1 MNRIAQ
7 MALDQGLAINQRLA
21 ETTANSLDWLFKRDT
36 LIKSGRTWF
45 ELVHDGDLMAVRYY
59 ELPDEDEIEL
69 VDGSSMPIERKQH
82 PVPLVLVPPLGVT
95 TETFDLMP
103 QRSLVRY
110 MVARGFKVYLVDW
123 GKPRKEHAHLGLL
136 DYCDD
141 MLGVALEKIRRHA
154 DTQELSLMGWCM
166 GGLLCLFHQGIN
178 KDPGIRNIVTI
189 ASPIDVET
197 GRGVSSMVAGA
208 AQAMTGPAQLVSNY
222 SNLRLNTLDPARL
235 SLPDW
240 ATTIVFKMTDPVGSV
255 TTYWDLVTH
264 LWDREFVESH
274 STTSDYLNNM
284 LRYPGGVLKD
294 MAGGVLS
301 ENQLASG
308 KMQIRDKV
316 AEVDSIRSNLL
327 AFAGERDNLV
337 PPEVAERSVEL
348 VASTDK
354 EFRVAPGGH
363 MGVII
368 GSKAQGQVWAQSADW
383 LAERS
388 QAGKPAPKRKAK
400 VKARPTAKAS
410 PPAKAKPK
418 AKGRPKAKAKPRA
431 KA

>member
-1 MNRIAQ
+1 MNRLAQ
-7 MALDQGLAINQRLA
+7 LALDQGLAINQRLA

-69 VDGSSMPIERKQH
+69 VDGSAMPIQRKQH

-141 MLGVALEKIRRHA
+141 MLGVALQKIRRHSGSE
-154 DTQELSLMGWCM
+154 DLSLMGWCM

-178 KDPGIRNIVTI
+178 KDPGIRNIVTV

-197 GRGVSSMVAGA
+197 GRGVISMVAGA
-208 AQAMTGPAQLVSNY
+208 AQAMNGPAQLVSNY

-274 STTSDYLNNM
+274 STTSNYLNNM
-284 LRYPGGVLKD
+284 LRYPGGVLQD

-308 KMQIRDKV
+308 RMQIRDKV
-316 AEVDSIRSNLL
+316 AELDAIHSNLL

-337 PPEVAERSVEL
+337 PPEVAERAVEL

-354 EFRVAPGGH
+354 EFRIAPGGH

-368 GSKAQGQVWAQSADW
+368 GSKAQGEVWAQSADW

-388 QAGKPAPKRKAK
+388 GVVAPQPR
-400 VKARPTAKAS
+400 R
-410 PPAKAKPK
+410 
-418 AKGRPKAKAKPRA
+418 KAKAKAKTKLRA
-431 KA
+431 KAKTTAKARAKTRVKPKLKA